1 MNRRPV
7 SPLVLRGL
15 EIAEKHLGIDELC
28 KRLGTTPATI
38 QAWRI
43 GQEEMP
49 DAQFLNVVDLLL
61 EIDPDGI
68 FPKRK
73 P

>member
-7 SPLVLRGL
+7 SPLILRGL
-15 EIAEKHLGIDELC
+15 ELAEKHLGIDPLC
-28 KRLGTTPATI
+28 KRLGTAPETV
-38 QAWRI
+38 QAWRV
-43 GQEEMP
+43 GSAEMS
-49 DAQFLNVVDLLL
+49 DAQFLKLVDLLL
-61 EIDPDGI
+61 EIDPEGI

>member
-1 MNRRPV
+1 M
-7 SPLVLRGL
+7 
-15 EIAEKHLGIDELC
+15 AEKHLGIDELC
-28 KRLGTTPATI
+28 KRLGATPATLL
-38 QAWRI
+38 AWRV
-43 GQEEMP
+43 GHQEMP
-49 DAQFLNVVDLLL
+49 DAQFLKLVDLLL

>member
-1 MNRRPV
+1 MIL
-7 SPLVLRGL
+7 SGL
-15 EIAEKHLGIDELC
+15 EIAEKHFGIDELC
-28 KRLGTTPATI
+28 RRLRTTPATL
-38 QAWRI
+38 QAWRV

-49 DAQFLNVVDLLL
+49 DAQFLDLVDLLL
-61 EIDPDGI
+61 EIDPEGI